1 MSIPTNVSIESLYDL
16 SEKDGEKSLYIA
28 VIIQALLDV
37 TKPKRDKEAT
47 NIQMLRDQASAW
59 FFASIGVTCENFE
72 FICEYAGVK
81 PKEMRKFAFHVINS
95 DKGGKIRSRIISL
108 LG

>member
-1 MSIPTNVSIESLYDL
+1 MSENELKLLDELYEKTKEYPDKTLFL
-16 SEKDGEKSLYIA
+16 S
-28 VIIQALLDV
+28 VIFQALLDV
-37 TKPKRDKEAT
+37 TKPKKDKEET

-72 FICEYAGVK
+72 FICDYAGVD
-81 PKEMRKFAFHVINS
+81 PKEMRRFAFHVINS
-95 DKGGKIRSRIISL
+95 DKGGRIRSQILSI

>member
-37 TKPKRDKEAT
+37 TKPKQKNES
-47 NIQMLRDQASAW
+47 NEIELQRDQAHTW
-59 FFASIGVTCENFE
+59 FFTSTKDFE
-72 FICEYAGVK
+72 TICHYAGVE
-81 PKEMRKFAFHVINS
+81 PKKVRTFAYEVIQSGDTENVRRKFS
-95 DKGGKIRSRIISL
+95 SL
-108 LG
+108 IY